1 MGPPSVRH
9 CNLVDIIR
17 LVASLFQQVRHID
30 DITILL
36 QLVSS
41 TLLHFCYI
49 MTVSNLLEQPC
60 NKSDNAI
67 KLQVQVIN
75 SLFQTA
81 CTKRRNVE
89 TKRPKRN
96 GRNHRND
103 RNDRNETTETKRPK
117 RNNRNETTETKRPK
131 RNNRNETTETKRP
144 KRNDRNETAE
154 NINYRKNGKY

>member
-1 MGPPSVRH
+1 MMTITLYECDLCFLVQDFYSLSKLLGGGGGLGPPSVRH

-36 QLVSS
+36 QLLSS

-67 KLQVQVIN
+67 KLQVQVVN
-75 SLFQTA
+75 SLFQT
-81 CTKRRNVE
+81 RY
-89 TKRPKRN
+89 
-96 GRNHRND
+96 
-103 RNDRNETTETKRPK
+103 
-117 RNNRNETTETKRPK
+117 NNWEQAIRTQLI
-131 RNNRNETTETKRP
+131 
-144 KRNDRNETAE
+144 DSL
-154 NINYRKNGKY
+154 